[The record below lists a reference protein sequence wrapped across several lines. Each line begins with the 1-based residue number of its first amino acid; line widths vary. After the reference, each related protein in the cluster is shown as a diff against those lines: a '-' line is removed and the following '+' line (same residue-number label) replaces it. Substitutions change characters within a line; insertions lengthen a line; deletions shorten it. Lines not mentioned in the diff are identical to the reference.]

1 MSKIKSFKRITASA
15 FLVSAVMVGGSSTI
29 ANATTYHGPFR
40 SEMACMFASGEYKLA
55 APYLERRCEKHD
67 DGQWWFATK

>member
-40 SEMACMFASGEYKLA
+40 YEMACMFASGEYKLA
-55 APYLERRCEKHD
+55 AP
-67 DGQWWFATK
+67 